1 MPTDLDLAPVGNS
14 SFAALVDRIGRI
26 VWCCLPR
33 FDGDPVFCDLL
44 NEDQED
50 GNDRQGVFEIEVDNL
65 ARSEQEYL
73 TNTAV
78 LVTRLYDSN
87 GSAIEITD
95 FAPRFGQFGRMFRP
109 MSLVRTIRPIEG
121 NPRIRIKLRPRSDY
135 GATTPAVTHG
145 SNHIRYVGTNLTLRL
160 TTDAPPAYILD
171 ETPFFLEDPVALV
184 LGPDETL
191 TRAPGAAAHEFL
203 ERTREYWRDWVR
215 HLALPL
221 EWQDAVI
228 RAAITIKLCSFE
240 ETGAIVAAMT
250 TSIPEAPD
258 SGRNWD
264 YRYCWLRDAF
274 LVVRA
279 LNRLGAIHMM
289 ENYLRYLTNIV
300 ATADGG
306 PIQPVYGVSLERRL
320 PEREVPALSGYR
332 GMGPVRVG
340 NDAYTHRQ
348 HDVYGAVV
356 LASTQAFF
364 DNRLLRPA
372 TAADFHRLEAM
383 GEQAMK
389 SYAET
394 DAGMWELRS
403 RTRVHTSS
411 SLMCWA
417 ACDRL
422 AKIAAHL
429 GLPERASHWTQG
441 AAQIQAEIMKR
452 AWNPDRNSFVES
464 FEGQHVDASL
474 LLMLEVGFVEPHD
487 PRFLSTFE
495 AVERTLK
502 RGVHL
507 LRYAEPDDLGA
518 PVNSFIIC
526 TFWYVEAL
534 VALDRYDEARDI
546 FENLLAKRNHVGLL
560 SEDIDVETGEL
571 WGNFP
576 QTYSLVGLINCAI
589 RLSRSWETVL

>member
-1 MPTDLDLAPVGNS
+1 MADLNLGVIGNS
-14 SFAALVDRIGRI
+14 SFSALIDRSGCI

-44 NEDQED
+44 NEGQEERNQRN
-50 GNDRQGVFEIEVDNL
+50 GIYQIEIENL
-65 ARSEQEYL
+65 DHSEQEYL
-73 TNTAV
+73 TNTAI

-87 GSAIEITD
+87 GSAVEITD

-109 MSLVRTIRPIEG
+109 MNLVRIVRPLRG
-121 NPRIRIKLRPRSDY
+121 LPRIRIKLRPSSDY
-135 GATTPAVTHG
+135 GATKPSITHG
-145 SNHIRYVGTNLTLRL
+145 SNHVRYVGTNVTLRL

-191 TRAPGAAAHEFL
+191 VRAPAAAAHEFL
-203 ERTREYWRDWVR
+203 ERTGEYWRDWVR

-240 ETGAIVAAMT
+240 ETGAVIAAMT
-250 TSIPEAPD
+250 TSIPEAPGT
-258 SGRNWD
+258 GRNWD

-300 ATADGG
+300 ATAHGG
-306 PIQPVYGVSLERRL
+306 HIQPVYGVSLEQRL
-320 PEREVPALSGYR
+320 PEREAPALSGYR

-340 NDAYTHRQ
+340 NEAYTHLQ

-364 DNRLLRPA
+364 DKRLIRPA
-372 TAADFHRLEAM
+372 TVADFHRLEAV
-383 GEQAMK
+383 GEQAVK
-389 SYAET
+389 LHDKP

-403 RTRVHTSS
+403 RTRIHTSS
-411 SLMCWA
+411 SVMCWA

-429 GLPERASHWTQG
+429 GLPDRARYWTQRAS
-441 AAQIQAEIMKR
+441 QIHALILKS
-452 AWNPDRNSFVES
+452 AWSSARDSFVES
-464 FEGQHVDASL
+464 FQGEHLDASL
-474 LLMLEVGFVEPHD
+474 LLMLEVGFVEPTD
-487 PRFLSTFE
+487 PRFVNTIN
-495 AVERTLK
+495 AIERTLR
-502 RGVHL
+502 RGGHL
-507 LRYAEPDDLGA
+507 LRYAEPDDLGV
-518 PVNSFIIC
+518 PINSFIIC

-534 VALDRYDEARDI
+534 VALDRHEEARDI
-546 FENLLAKRNHVGLL
+546 FEELLNKRNHVGLL
-560 SEDIDVETGEL
+560 SEDIDITTGEL
-571 WGNFP
+571 WGNYP
-576 QTYSLVGLINCAI
+576 QTYSLVGLVNCAR
-589 RLSRSWETVL
+589 RLSKRWETVL

>member
-1 MPTDLDLAPVGNS
+1 MPADLDLAAVGNS
-14 SFAALVDRIGRI
+14 SFSALLDRIGRI

-50 GNDRQGVFEIEVDNL
+50 GDERQGVFEIEVDNL

-73 TNTAV
+73 ANTAV

-109 MSLVRTIRPIEG
+109 MILVRTIRPING

-135 GATTPAVTHG
+135 GATTPSVTHG
-145 SNHIRYVGTNLTLRL
+145 SNHVRYVGTNVTLRL
-160 TTDAPPAYILD
+160 TTDAPPAYILE
-171 ETPFFLEDPVALV
+171 ETPFFLEDPVSLV

-240 ETGAIVAAMT
+240 ETGAIIAAMT

-320 PEREVPALSGYR
+320 TEREVPALSGYR

-340 NDAYTHRQ
+340 NDAYTHQQ

-356 LASTQAFF
+356 LASTQSFF

-383 GEQAMK
+383 GEQAIK
-389 SYAET
+389 SHADA

-403 RTRVHTSS
+403 RARVHTSS

-429 GLPERASHWTQG
+429 GLPERANHWTHG
-441 AAQIQAEIMKR
+441 ASQIQAEIMKR
-452 AWNPDRNSFVES
+452 AWSPDRNSFVES

-487 PRFLSTFE
+487 PRFLGTFE
-495 AVERTLK
+495 AVEHTLK

-534 VALDRYDEARDI
+534 VALDRYDEAREI
-546 FENLLAKRNHVGLL
+546 FEDLLSKRNHVGLL